1 MSGSS
6 LEGIAKIGALAVS
19 ASLGS
24 TNEGWINEAPTKK
37 GNFAVT

>member
-6 LEGIAKIGALAVS
+6 LEGMAKIGALAVS

-24 TNEGWINEAPTKK
+24 TNEGCIIEAPTKK
-37 GNFAVT
+37 GSLAVI